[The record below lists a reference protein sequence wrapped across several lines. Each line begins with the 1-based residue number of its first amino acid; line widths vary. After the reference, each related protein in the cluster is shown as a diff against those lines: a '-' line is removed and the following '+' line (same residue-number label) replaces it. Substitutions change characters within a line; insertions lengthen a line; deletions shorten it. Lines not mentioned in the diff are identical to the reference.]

1 MNAESLINIESQVL
15 LWGFVAIV
23 VLLVLSFLRGLLR
36 GWRYGTFR
44 VICFF
49 ILFIVAFA
57 SLGAQANAVGTINI
71 HQWYAG
77 PITINYNDQVIT
89 SEVTTAFGT
98 IQNLVKALAEAANVG
113 SPDAIS
119 NLAIATAT
127 SAMKWVALIVDAIVI
142 MTVGDLLVL
151 LLWHCAFKHL
161 IPKES
166 RKASYKKGKLASAF
180 EEMAVVGILMTMILS
195 PFTSLINSVAHN
207 FNKVSADEENQVTI
221 NDSNYPTIKRAIDTY
236 DDSIFAK
243 VFFSSYTL
251 NADHE
256 SFDEQLVNFF
266 TSSAVKDSATGAKVS
281 LGTLMGDL
289 SKVGSIALEGGLL
302 NKDNMN
308 KVGWLS
314 FASSHFAPDMLKA
327 LAGSSF
333 VTTILPVGLDYILS
347 LNSIKT
353 YVATNEGVDM
363 SYVNWSKTL
372 DNLATMV
379 DDIQNAGILEIFTN
393 TDPTDK
399 NSMGLNQE
407 GLTAL
412 FSDETAAKIQKVMND
427 LDDSSMDFL
436 NKLVRSAMYVGACKN
451 AQAIADDEA
460 KGNARS
466 ATSLSLFDFL
476 PKVDTTRDSGGN
488 PAWDKDND
496 GLPDEIPTSY
506 EKISFGKEIM
516 VIYKTLVNLNKSL
529 EALDV
534 DDFIAQLMGLTV
546 SNNLLNDD
554 YLTDLLYRF
563 PKVIEAAMVGDTDST
578 TGLITNVDGDGK
590 STTEPCFLDSTFLSC
605 AMNRLLHIVSATLT
619 SSLNTTIEGL
629 DEAINSLTTTLDFK
643 TELNSMF
650 KIANYLII
658 PKDTAPA
665 HDDNGIGVNFLKHLD
680 AKPGIY
686 YDPDNSFNSI
696 DEGLLTD
703 LVNSTKAID
712 SSKLLSKI
720 LPSLFKNMLSGM
732 LTSLMG
738 EGWADPAFPTDGTL
752 GQELSKM
759 LSVVGECSGL
769 IRYFSSVTKG
779 GTTLTGASLDRAL
792 APLADSKTGYQ
803 AQLGKLLDFVATSKI
818 LNPVTTDKN
827 GVKVANTNFLL
838 VINKALASLGDSY
851 KITASEMGA
860 SFTAASTEAQIEASL
875 NEAKAEADS
884 FNTAIITLIKSGVIT
899 TLSNYTGSTLNI
911 ASLKDIDFSAIFKA
925 VGDSRVLSKVFVKIL
940 DDKILPIIAAQS
952 DTDGITFANVTDWE
966 TEGASM
972 NTLIDFASE
981 IGDFAD
987 LKYLDSDP
995 TCVSQIVYTLS
1006 QSQMFVKTET
1016 DGTQTYLFPDFFQA
1030 KFVASLAGG
1039 GPKAYFND
1047 LGTDGSQA
1055 NPYTYNSMKEDFE
1068 KVAWKKDSE
1077 GNYLYYDASHT
1088 VHQFDPKNWQV
1099 ECDHFG
1105 EIVRRSEYI
1114 GGIDSFQ
1121 AGTSLTTINPTD
1133 YDALFKAVRSSV
1145 AFGRVLT
1152 YHLFEQALAALVKSG
1167 SSLKGANLEFLW
1179 NCTVEQRI
1187 YETDCMAGLMYVV
1200 LDSKYGLLDSQGAL
1214 SAGAIQ
1220 IDKTSPN
1227 YCLYPMIYEI
1237 SSSQVFNSLPEGLAE
1252 KTSDGYGGYTY
1263 NLTACKSQL
1272 KEILDKSDFFYQQG
1286 DLEADT
1292 KETASIMAAITSSAL
1307 PTLSGKTSWAS
1318 ETEKSADDAY
1328 NAATRVLW
1336 KNESNRLSDVAITL
1350 QDLITGSTTFNLTTF
1365 DATGFFLDET
1375 GSEVNKT
1382 KNDIQE
1388 HKIELLLN
1396 AINSSELLYRGLPIK
1411 ITYSLNAVSTSIG
1424 DAGLSAIFTNLFTAK
1439 SITTVWCGDGSYE
1452 KEYRYNSHMD
1462 AYLTEVK
1469 AAWTAKS
1476 EPETFQNYYATYD
1489 EILAL
1494 GKFLRQT
1501 ALITKMP
1508 SAEKP
1513 AAIAVLTNELAGTNG
1528 WNNGHTV
1535 PANP

>member
-1 MNAESLINIESQVL
+1 MDPESLINIESQVL

-44 VICFF
+44 LICFF
-49 ILFIVAFA
+49 VLFIVAFA
-57 SLGAQANAVGTINI
+57 TLGVQANAIGTIDI

-77 PITINYNDQVIT
+77 PININYNDQVI
-89 SEVTTAFGT
+89 SAEVTTAFGT
-98 IQNLVKALAEAANVG
+98 IENLVKALAEAANVG

-127 SAMKWVALIVDAIVI
+127 SAMKWAVLIVDAVVI

-180 EEMAVVGILMTMILS
+180 EEMAVVGILMTMLLS

-207 FNKVSADEENQVTI
+207 FNKVSTEEENQVTL
-221 NDSNYPTIKRAIDTY
+221 NDSNYPTIKKAIDTY

-243 VFFSSYTL
+243 VFFNSYTL
-251 NADHE
+251 NSDHE

-266 TSSAVKDSATGAKVS
+266 TSSGVKDTANNAKVS
-281 LGTLMGDL
+281 LGSLVGDL
-289 SKVGSIALEGGLL
+289 SEIGSIALEGGLL
-302 NKDNMN
+302 NKENMN
-308 KVGWLS
+308 KVGWLA
-314 FASSHFAPDMLKA
+314 FASTHFAPDMLKA
-327 LAGSSF
+327 LADSSF
-333 VTTILPVGLDYILS
+333 ITTILPVGLDYVLS

-363 SYVNWSKTL
+363 SHVNWSDTL
-372 DNLATMV
+372 DNLASMV
-379 DDIQNAGILEIFTN
+379 DDIQNAGILEIFSN

-399 NSMGLNQE
+399 NAVGLNQQ
-407 GLTAL
+407 GLASL
-412 FSDETAAKIQKVMND
+412 FSDETSAKIQKVMND

-436 NKLVRSAMYVGACKN
+436 NKLIRSAMYVGACKN

-466 ATSLSLFDFL
+466 STSLSFFDFL
-476 PKVDTTRDSGGN
+476 PKIDTSRDTNGN

-496 GLPDEIPTSY
+496 GLPDKIPTSY
-506 EKISFGKEIM
+506 EKIYFGKEIM
-516 VIYKTLVNLNKSL
+516 VIYKTLVNLNKKL

-546 SNNLLNDD
+546 SNNLLNDN

-563 PKVIEAAMVGDTDST
+563 PKVIESAMVGDTDPK
-578 TGLITNVDGDGK
+578 TGLITNVDADGK

-605 AMNRLLHIVSATLT
+605 AMNRLLNIVSATLT
-619 SSLNTTIEGL
+619 SSLNTTVDGL

-658 PKDTAPA
+658 PNETAPA
-665 HDDNGIGVNFLKHLD
+665 HDDKGIGVNFLKHLD
-680 AKPGIY
+680 VKPGIY
-686 YDPDNSFNSI
+686 YDPDGSFNSI
-696 DEGLLTD
+696 DEGLLQD

-712 SSKLLSKI
+712 ASVLLSKI

-738 EGWADPAFPTDGTL
+738 DGWVDPVFPTDGTL
-752 GQELSKM
+752 GSELSSM
-759 LSVVGECSGL
+759 LSVVGNCSGL
-769 IRYFSSVTKG
+769 IRYFSSITKG
-779 GTTLTGASLDRAL
+779 GTTLTGASLERAL

-803 AQLGKLLDFVATSKI
+803 EQLRTLLDFVATSKI

-827 GVKVANTNFLL
+827 GTKVANTNFLL
-838 VINKALASLGDSY
+838 IINKALASLGDAY
-851 KITASEMGA
+851 KISASDMGA
-860 SFTAASTEAQIEASL
+860 SFTAASTEVQITESISQ
-875 NEAKAEADS
+875 AKAEAES
-884 FNTAIITLIKSGVIT
+884 FDAAIIVLVQSGVIS
-899 TLSNYTGSTLNI
+899 TLSNYTGATLNI
-911 ASLKDIDFSAIFKA
+911 ASLKDIDFAAIFKA

-940 DDKILPIIAAQS
+940 DDKILPVIQAQS
-952 DTDGITFANVTDWE
+952 DTSGVTFANITDWE

-981 IGDFAD
+981 IGDFAA

-1016 DGTQTYLFPDFFQA
+1016 DGSKTYLFPDFFHA
-1030 KFVASLAGG
+1030 KFVASISGG

-1047 LGTDGSQA
+1047 LDTDGSSA
-1055 NPYTYNSMKEDFE
+1055 HPYTYYSMKEDFE
-1068 KVAWKKDSE
+1068 KVAWKKDPE
-1077 GNYLYYDASHT
+1077 GNYLYYDQAQT
-1088 VHQFDPKNWQV
+1088 EHQFDTKKWQT

-1121 AGTSLTTINPTD
+1121 AGTSLSLINPTD

-1167 SSLKGANLEFLW
+1167 SSLKGANLGFLW
-1179 NCTVEQRI
+1179 NCTEEQRI

-1200 LDSKYGLLDSQGAL
+1200 LDSKYGLLDSNGAL

-1227 YCLYPMIYEI
+1227 YCLYPMVYEI
-1237 SSSQVFNSLPEGLAE
+1237 SSSQVFNSLPEGAAAG
-1252 KTSDGYGGYTY
+1252 T
-1263 NLTACKSQL
+1263 LTACKNQL
-1272 KEILDKSDFFYQQG
+1272 TEILDKSDFYLLNKDG
-1286 DLEADT
+1286 ETPEAQHND
-1292 KETASIMAAITSSAL
+1292 ELDAIASAINSSSV
-1307 PTLSGKTSWAS
+1307 PILSGKTSWATAS
-1318 ETEKSADDAY
+1318 EKAADDAY
-1328 NAATRVLW
+1328 NAATRTFW
-1336 KNESNRLSDVAITL
+1336 DQESDRLSNVAITL
-1350 QDLITGSTTFNLTTF
+1350 QDLITGSSTFNLTTF
-1365 DATGFFLDET
+1365 DATGFFLNET

-1388 HKIELLLN
+1388 RKIESLLS
-1396 AINSSELLYRGLPIK
+1396 AINASELLYRGLPIK
-1411 ITYSLNAVSTSIG
+1411 IRYSLQKVGATIG
-1424 DAGLSAIFTNLFTAK
+1424 SPLDTLFSLFPAD
-1439 SITTVWCGDGSYE
+1439 SITTIWTSTNIDTV
-1452 KEYRYNSHMD
+1452 KYRYNSHIST
-1462 AYLTEVK
+1462 YLTEVK
-1469 AAWTAKS
+1469 AAWTAGGQT
-1476 EPETFQNYYATYD
+1476 ETFQTYYSTYD
-1489 EILAL
+1489 EIVAL
-1494 GKFLRQT
+1494 GKLLRET
-1501 ALITKMP
+1501 ALITKMDAA
-1508 SAEKP
+1508 SKP
-1513 AAIAVLTNELAGTNG
+1513 AAALALQAEIMAPNSG
-1528 WNNGHTV
+1528 WNDGHTT
-1535 PANP
+1535 A